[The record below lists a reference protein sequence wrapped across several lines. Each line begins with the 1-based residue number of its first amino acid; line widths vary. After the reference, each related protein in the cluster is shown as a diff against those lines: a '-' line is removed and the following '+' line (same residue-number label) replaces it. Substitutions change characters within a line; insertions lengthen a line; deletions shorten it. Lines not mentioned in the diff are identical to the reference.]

1 MTKIDDDL
9 ALEAARQALGLPH
22 MEDKERLRA
31 TLIGT
36 IDAMN
41 ILDRAAFRLTVAR
54 LYRQST
60 SDEASSPRFLVVASV
75 FTALIPVSLTV
86 LTLWLIAAT
95 HLDLLLKI
103 ALVIACVFFAFLSFA
118 SSRVLFRNVS
128 QARRTI

>member
-1 MTKIDDDL
+1 
-9 ALEAARQALGLPH
+9 